1 VTYPGQLLDPIPIAG
16 LFLLLAIMLLVLFE
30 GGYRTGRWW
39 KVRTPDERD
48 DGPTAALV
56 GSLLALMAF
65 LLAVTMGMASDR
77 FDERRSLV
85 LEESNAIE
93 TTYLRAGVLPQ
104 PVADES
110 RALLR
115 EYAPLRVNAGDV
127 RQLPSS
133 VARSLEITH
142 ELWTMAEQV
151 AQQQPDSVAIGLY
164 LESLN
169 ATIDLD
175 AKRTTAIV
183 YARVPETVI
192 DLLIVGA
199 AVTLGMVGYSAG
211 LAGRRSLF
219 SAVVLVIVLSSVLTL
234 VIDLDRTRNGFI
246 SVSQQP
252 LLDLMERIG
261 AP

>member
-1 VTYPGQLLDPIPIAG
+1 VTTYPEQLLDPIPIVG
-16 LFLLLAIMLLVLFE
+16 LLLLIGIVLLILFE
-30 GGYRTGRWW
+30 GGYRVGRWW
-39 KVRTPDERD
+39 KVRNPDERD

-85 LEESNAIE
+85 LEEANAIE
-93 TTYLRAGVLPQ
+93 TTYLRAAFLPDPIAEQ
-104 PVADES
+104 S

-115 EYAPLRVNAGDV
+115 EYVPLRVNAGDI
-127 RQLPSS
+127 RQLSS
-133 VARSLEITH
+133 SITRSEEITH
-142 ELWTMAEQV
+142 ELWEIAEG
-151 AQQQPDSVAIGLY
+151 AAREAPNSVALGLY
-164 LESLN
+164 VESLN
-169 ATIDLD
+169 ETIDLD
-175 AKRTTAIV
+175 VKRTTAIV

-246 SVSQQP
+246 QVSQQP
-252 LLDLMERIG
+252 MIDLMEKLG
-261 AP
+261 P

>member
-1 VTYPGQLLDPIPIAG
+1 
-16 LFLLLAIMLLVLFE
+16 
-30 GGYRTGRWW
+30 
-39 KVRTPDERD
+39 
-48 DGPTAALV
+48 
-56 GSLLALMAF
+56 
-65 LLAVTMGMASDR
+65 MASDR

-93 TTYLRAGVLPQ
+93 TTYLRAGLLPA
-104 PVADES
+104 PIADQS

-115 EYAPLRVNAGDV
+115 EYVPLRVNAGDV

-133 VARSLEITH
+133 IARSVAIQE
-142 ELWTMAEQV
+142 ELWAMAEQV

-169 ATIDLD
+169 DIIDLD
-175 AKRTTAIV
+175 AKRTTAII
-183 YARVPETVI
+183 YGRVPETVI

-246 SVSQQP
+246 QVSQQP
-252 LLDLMERIG
+252 LLDLVERLG
-261 AP
+261 SP

>member
-1 VTYPGQLLDPIPIAG
+1 MTLPQQLFDPIPIAA
-16 LFLLLAIMLLVLFE
+16 LFLLLMVVLLVLFE
-30 GGYRTGRWW
+30 GGYRVGRWW
-39 KVRTPDERD
+39 KVRSPDERD

-65 LLAVTMGMASDR
+65 LLAVTMSMASDR

-93 TTYLRAGVLPQ
+93 TTYLRAGFLPK
-104 PVADES
+104 PIADQS

-115 EYAPLRVNAGDV
+115 EYVPLRVNAGDI

-133 VARSLEITH
+133 IARSTAITH
-142 ELWTMAEQV
+142 ELWTIAE
-151 AQQQPDSVAIGLY
+151 AAALQQPTSVSIGLY
-164 LESLN
+164 IESLN
-169 ATIDLD
+169 ETIDLD

-192 DLLIVGA
+192 DLLIIGA

-246 SVSQQP
+246 QVSQQP
-252 LLDLMERIG
+252 LIDLMERLG
-261 AP
+261 SP